1 MSSSRLPYEIGVPSK
16 RDPTRE
22 KSLNAADNLERE
34 LQKIGFTKWGFVI
47 YRCTYQSQEDWDKFM
62 DMFLY
67 TITDYFEFHKGLDM
81 LESFYPTVFKD
92 PSFNSATTA
101 LLRTYFRK

>member
-67 TITDYFEFHKGLDM
+67 TITDCFEFHKGLDM